1 MGLIRVSP
9 LELRQRANMLAEANH
24 SVRAKVDEFELSC
37 HALAGQW
44 EGEARDAF
52 VNAYTQDKAQ
62 MENFIRVMDGY
73 YQALL
78 SVAENYEKAECRNA
92 GIATNRSYNGG
103 GWSSIGDIVS
113 GHGVG
118 PVSTGVPIV
127 ADISNTIQ

>member
-62 MENFIRVMDGY
+62 MDNFVRVIDEF

-78 SVAENYEKAECRNA
+78 RVYQNYSDAETKNIDTATTRNY
-92 GIATNRSYNGG
+92 G
-103 GWSSIGDIVS
+103 
-113 GHGVG
+113 
-118 PVSTGVPIV
+118 
-127 ADISNTIQ
+127 